1 MMWKRR
7 TDQITVSRRRFLE
20 YSLLEQ
26 ESEAAKSNA
35 QRGPREIHVPR
46 TYNAPEHTSRRPPG
60 EGSPSTPGRRAA
72 RPVPEGPQGPCP
84 PGPGPAACG
93 DSPSHPASPRP
104 CSRRPLP
111 RPAGLFVPSS
121 AGASGRERGVPLGV
135 GGGGGT
141 RAEADGPLRPA
152 GSRTHPP
159 AVGWWDCPRSAPR
172 PPSCRHQ
179 TLLPGSGNKGFSAA
193 EAAATARRSLTY
205 KSRGVSTPVPT
216 PPFPRA
222 LPPPPPHQVV
232 SARTRRHTREINK

>member
-1 MMWKRR
+1 MHKE
-7 TDQITVSRRRFLE
+7 D
-20 YSLLEQ
+20 
-26 ESEAAKSNA
+26 
-35 QRGPREIHVPR
+35 REKYTFH
-46 TYNAPEHTSRRPPG
+46 AHTRHPSTHPGPPG

-72 RPVPEGPQGPCP
+72 QPVPEGPQGPCP

-135 GGGGGT
+135 GGGGET

-159 AVGWWDCPRSAPR
+159 AVG
-172 PPSCRHQ
+172 
-179 TLLPGSGNKGFSAA
+179 
-193 EAAATARRSLTY
+193 
-205 KSRGVSTPVPT
+205 
-216 PPFPRA
+216 
-222 LPPPPPHQVV
+222 
-232 SARTRRHTREINK
+232 